1 MIRKVLDFQRRL
13 TGEGLFATGRRYAT
27 FLIGGT
33 TGWLIL
39 IGLHTFFKGFYGF
52 NPLVSYAAGLVFADV
67 FTFVFHKIVTFRIH
81 TNWKRRFLQ
90 FSALV
95 IAVSVANWG
104 LFYVGRQVLD
114 LPVRDFV
121 MSFFITGFL
130 SVVNF
135 SVNRVLIFR
144 RR

>member
-1 MIRKVLDFQRRL
+1 MIRKALDFQRRL

-27 FLIGGT
+27 FLVGGT

-39 IGLHTFFKGFYGF
+39 IGLHTFLKGYGF

-67 FTFVFHKIVTFRIH
+67 FTFVFHKIVTFKIH
-81 TNWKRRFLQ
+81 TNWEKRFIQ

-114 LPVRDFV
+114 LQVWDFV
-121 MSFFITGFL
+121 MSFVITGFL

-135 SVNRVLIFR
+135 GVNRVLIFR